1 MTCDLPY
8 MFNRFALNY
17 IDFNIRE
24 MLVIKIGM
32 NAEPI
37 LHLVV
42 ILDSVLIHMEVTSKS
57 ICMERFQYFHHIETR
72 ILVVCMA
79 QMS

>member
-8 MFNRFALNY
+8 MFNHRFVLND
-17 IDFNIRE
+17 IHFNIRE

-32 NAEPI
+32 NAEHI

-42 ILDSVLIHMEVTSKS
+42 IPDNVLIHMEVTSKS
-57 ICMERFQYFHHIETR
+57 IDMERF
-72 ILVVCMA
+72 
-79 QMS
+79 